1 MRKLALV
8 LLILLLPVL
17 QGSAKPSIIIKDVV
31 ITPKYKPNGTILVDI
46 QVTVWLKGGREGW
59 VEVHKDGSI
68 FEIAKKYFNATQVGE
83 EGEKTITLENI
94 NIGFG
99 KTTIKVEAVVCSCS
113 VSTNPYPYCSIV
125 ANCTWKDYTKD
136 IDANTLIVPTT
147 TIIEK
152 TATLKTTETVT
163 KFVNYTVT
171 QVVTETEINT
181 VTNTVTETKTIT
193 QVIKEEVTPIWAYA
207 SLGSFIIIA
216 ALLVLLILRKNV
228 TTPP

>member
-1 MRKLALV
+1 MKKLALV
-8 LLILLLPVL
+8 LIILLLPIM
-17 QGSAKPSIIIKDVV
+17 QGSAEPSIIIKDVV

-59 VEVHKDGSI
+59 VAVYKDSSI
-68 FEIAKKYFNATQVGE
+68 FETAKKYFNATQVGE

-99 KTTIKVEAVVCSCS
+99 KTTIRVVAGVCSCS
-113 VSTNPYPYCSIV
+113 ISTDPHCNII
-125 ANCTWKDYTKD
+125 NKCTWEVYTKD
-136 IDANTLIVPTT
+136 IDANTMIVPTT

-152 TATLKTTETVT
+152 TATLRTTETLT
-163 KFVNYTVT
+163 KFINYTVT

-193 QVIKEEVTPIWAYA
+193 QTIKEEVTPIWAYA
-207 SLGSFIIIA
+207 SLGSFLIIA

>member
-8 LLILLLPVL
+8 LILLLLPIM
-17 QGSAKPSIIIKDVV
+17 QGSAKPYIIIKDVV

-46 QVTVWLKGGREGW
+46 KVTVWHEAGREGW
-59 VEVHKDGSI
+59 VKVYKDGFGI
-68 FEIAKKYFNATQVGE
+68 TKKYFNATQA
-83 EGEKTITLENI
+83 GEKTITLENI
-94 NIGFG
+94 NIGIG
-99 KTTIKVEAVVCSCS
+99 KTTIKVEAVICSCRI
-113 VSTNPYPYCSIV
+113 STDPYPYCSIFN
-125 ANCTWKDYTKD
+125 NCTVKDYTKD
-136 IDANTLIVPTT
+136 IDANTMIVPTT

-171 QVVTETEINT
+171 QVVTETEIKKD
-181 VTNTVTETKTIT
+181 TVTETKTIT

-216 ALLVLLILRKNV
+216 VLLLLLLNFRKKEV
-228 TTPP
+228 TSPP

>member
-1 MRKLALV
+1 MKKLALV

-17 QGSAKPSIIIKDVV
+17 QGSAKPYIIIKDVV

-46 QVTVWLKGGREGW
+46 QVTVWLKEGREGW
-59 VEVHKDGSI
+59 IAVYKDGSI
-68 FEIAKKYFNATQVGE
+68 FEIAKKYFNATQ

-94 NIGFG
+94 NIGLG
-99 KTTIKVEAVVCSCS
+99 KTTIKVVAGVCPCS
-113 VSTNPYPYCSIV
+113 ISTDPYCSI
-125 ANCTWKDYTKD
+125 ASDCTWKVFTKV
-136 IDANTLIVPTT
+136 IDANILIVPTT

-152 TATLKTTETVT
+152 TATLKTTETLT
-163 KFVNYTVT
+163 KFINYTVT

-207 SLGSFIIIA
+207 SLGSFLIMVVL
-216 ALLVLLILRKNV
+216 LLVLLVYRGKKEK
-228 TTPP
+228 TPPS